1 MQAAIN
7 EETTSTS
14 DRPQGASTDRP
25 QEASTDIPQ
34 GASTDTGSRSE
45 SDDEPG
51 GSDTGEI
58 DLGAISGTK
67 CRVPHSHEWG
77 EKQHCNA
84 LILGVESLDSDDTPK
99 VRMDTNKAGSG
110 IFIYLLLFF
119 KYYIYF

>member
-14 DRPQGASTDRP
+14 DRHQGASKDRPQGASTD
-25 QEASTDIPQ
+25 SPQ
-34 GASTDTGSRSE
+34 GASTDTGSRLE

-51 GSDTGEI
+51 SNDTGEI
-58 DLGAISGTK
+58 DLSAISGTK

-84 LILGVESLDSDDTPK
+84 LILGVESLDSDDAPK
-99 VRMDTNKAGSG
+99 VRMDQNKVGSVILRHG
-110 IFIYLLLFF
+110 S
-119 KYYIYF
+119 

>member
-1 MQAAIN
+1 MNLGRIEITCVLQAAIN

-14 DRPQGASTDRP
+14 NGLQGASADRL
-25 QEASTDIPQ
+25 Q

-58 DLGAISGTK
+58 DLSAISGTK
-67 CRVPHSHEWG
+67 CRVPHTHEWG

-84 LILGVESLDSDDTPK
+84 LILGVESLESDDAPK
-99 VRMDTNKAGSG
+99 VRIDQNKVGSVILRHG
-110 IFIYLLLFF
+110 S
-119 KYYIYF
+119 